1 MRVEAVLRTEIGG
14 VVVVVVVVG
23 MVVAVVVVVFLGHG
37 WVDGMSRAGRQE
49 PSDLSLFYSMV
60 SRRQCFLTPQDA
72 VHRNLRSIN
81 TSPTPKGPLAGVSWV
96 GWNETTIYS
105 LTAVL
110 AFVVGVPS
118 AE

>member
-37 WVDGMSRAGRQE
+37 CMSRAGRQE